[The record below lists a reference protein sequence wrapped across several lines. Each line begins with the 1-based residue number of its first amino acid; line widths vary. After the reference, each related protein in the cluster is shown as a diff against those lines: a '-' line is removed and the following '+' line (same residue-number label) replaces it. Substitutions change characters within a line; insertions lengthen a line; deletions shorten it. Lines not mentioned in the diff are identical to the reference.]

1 MPNPLF
7 DTLNTSSLRIFP
19 TTLSKAAAVS
29 TNVSCTFRHLPFGAL
44 SFLSKTS
51 FFFTLPQRQTYP
63 SVPAK
68 TPPLSK
74 TFDDPLIKLCGRRRS
89 WMITLFSAWL
99 PHPLFPNWH
108 SKENFLPNQKW
119 RPREAT
125 RLTPRWND
133 LHECFQGQL
142 LSLKKQGSDMDRR
155 KRGRGGGRRGAQPG
169 EGVKNLASWSCR
181 GGFITNRIVSP
192 GPQSKTWDQAWARS
206 HVDSA
211 TQESEVPINPLS
223 KEGSGYLEKGR
234 ASARETLGPWA
245 KTMKEKQKGSCVN
258 FLARGGESPKN
269 AGQCSEGKE
278 SAYTSA
284 GARDQDAVHNAISH
298 FPACPAP
305 SPLSEEE
312 GQKPLWTDLWLQSKG
327 RNKATTFLFTGCRL
341 SWMACLREGDL
352 NLSQVQK
359 LAYYMRQII
368 PSAATRMVLNIVIL
382 SEVSHTQKDK
392 YHMIS
397 LRCGI

>member
-125 RLTPRWND
+125 N
-133 LHECFQGQL
+133 
-142 LSLKKQGSDMDRR
+142 LKMPFALVDVHST
-155 KRGRGGGRRGAQPG
+155 RGRGIENGFREA
-169 EGVKNLASWSCR
+169 GV
-181 GGFITNRIVSP
+181 
-192 GPQSKTWDQAWARS
+192 
-206 HVDSA
+206 
-211 TQESEVPINPLS
+211 
-223 KEGSGYLEKGR
+223 
-234 ASARETLGPWA
+234 
-245 KTMKEKQKGSCVN
+245 
-258 FLARGGESPKN
+258 GESLN
-269 AGQCSEGKE
+269 SLHTGHTE
-278 SAYTSA
+278 
-284 GARDQDAVHNAISH
+284 IF
-298 FPACPAP
+298 FP
-305 SPLSEEE
+305 
-312 GQKPLWTDLWLQSKG
+312 
-327 RNKATTFLFTGCRL
+327 
-341 SWMACLREGDL
+341 
-352 NLSQVQK
+352 
-359 LAYYMRQII
+359 
-368 PSAATRMVLNIVIL
+368 
-382 SEVSHTQKDK
+382 
-392 YHMIS
+392 
-397 LRCGI
+397 